1 MNAVSLT
8 GPQKAALVILGLDE
22 RVACDVLRHLE
33 EPELRRLAASVES
46 LERLPIDQLDKV
58 FQDFTD
64 KMQLP
69 MLPRSGGEYMRRLT
83 AAALGDDKAK
93 RMFAP
98 PAVIREPIETIKT
111 AKTGTLAE
119 MLGDEHPQVAAVILS
134 QLPRDQAAKVLDL
147 MKPESQVDL
156 ISRIAAMEEVPVR
169 AVEVASEALAKAL
182 AAAGGLADKRER
194 EEFDGVAFVAGLLN
208 EMNPGE
214 TERILGSLGETDPK
228 TAPKIREAMFTF
240 EDLQRI
246 DVRNLQTLMREVP
259 GEALLIALKTAS
271 ESLRNHF
278 LSAVSSRA
286 AEQMREDL
294 TLMPPTR
301 LSDVEK
307 AQREI
312 VEIATRLAAENRLV
326 LPGSSASEK
335 LV

>member
-1 MNAVSLT
+1 MNAATLT

-33 EPELRRLAASVES
+33 EVELRRLAASVEALEALPIEQ
-46 LERLPIDQLDKV
+46 LERV
-58 FQDFTD
+58 FEDFAD
-64 KMQLP
+64 KMLQP
-69 MLPRSGGEYMRRLT
+69 MLPRSGGEYVRRLT
-83 AAALGDDKAK
+83 AVALGDDKAK
-93 RMFAP
+93 KLFAP
-98 PAVIREPIETIKT
+98 PAVVHEPIEAIKT
-111 AKTGTLAE
+111 AKTATLAE
-119 MLGDEHPQVAAVILS
+119 LLGDEHPQVAAVILS
-134 QLPRDQAAKVLDL
+134 RLPREQAAKVLEA
-147 MKPESQVDL
+147 MPEEAQVDL
-156 ISRIAAMEEVPVR
+156 VARIASMEEVPVR

-182 AAAGGLADKRER
+182 AASGGISDKKER
-194 EEFDGVAFVAGLLN
+194 EDFDGVAFAAGLLN
-208 EMNPGE
+208 EMNPSE
-214 TERILGSLGETDPK
+214 TERILGSLSESDPK

-240 EDLQRI
+240 EDLSRI

-271 ESLRNHF
+271 ESLRSHF

-286 AEQMREDL
+286 ADQMREDL
-294 TLMPPTR
+294 ALMPPTR

-326 LPGSSASEK
+326 LPGSGSAEK